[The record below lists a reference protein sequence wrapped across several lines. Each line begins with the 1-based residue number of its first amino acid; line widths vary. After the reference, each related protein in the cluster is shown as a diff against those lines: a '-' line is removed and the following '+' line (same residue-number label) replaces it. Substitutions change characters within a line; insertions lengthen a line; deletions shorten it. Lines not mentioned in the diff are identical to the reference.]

1 MTLFPWLVL
10 ILVLVLVAELVLA
23 TPGALRS
30 ARAEHRLR
38 LARPTLRALVI
49 VTTVELALILVWGLV
64 LRPR

>member
-10 ILVLVLVAELVLA
+10 ILILVLVAELVLV
-23 TPGALRS
+23 TPGALRN

-38 LARPTLRALVI
+38 FARPTVQALII
-49 VTTVELALILVWGLV
+49 VTAVEFALILVWGLF